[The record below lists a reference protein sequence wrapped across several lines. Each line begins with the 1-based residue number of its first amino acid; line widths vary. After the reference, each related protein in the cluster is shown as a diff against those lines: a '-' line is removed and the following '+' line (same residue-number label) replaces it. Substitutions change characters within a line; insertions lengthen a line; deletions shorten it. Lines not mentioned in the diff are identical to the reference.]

1 MKTANQLWREEG
13 KPKPFGE
20 WLDEKKA
27 KGEFMLNKPLNE
39 AIWHNASG
47 EDESVGKGQIFG
59 LPTKTLYI
67 FGGIILAG
75 GLIALYI
82 TNKKK

>member
-13 KPKPFGE
+13 KPKPFKE
-20 WLDEKKA
+20 WLDDKKA
-27 KGEFMLNKPLNE
+27 MGQFMYNKPLNE
-39 AIWHNASG
+39 AIWHNATG
-47 EDESVGKGQIFG
+47 ESEVVGKGQIFG

-75 GLIALYI
+75 GIIALYLK
-82 TNKKK
+82 NKRK